1 MRRINMRRRMMVS
14 EQGHPYHHAERLL
27 QKLMPKTPEQTRKL
41 EKIRDQVWALYRD
54 LKLWKQKPSAK
65 EAPIFAEQFDDI
77 FGQRTRYKELGQLL
91 ARLHR
96 RKGELLKVLER
107 PEIPLH
113 TNASEN
119 DLRACVTKRRISG
132 GTMSA
137 DGRQARDVMLGLMK
151 TCRKLGISFFAYL
164 GDRLGL
170 NRSAGRIPLLS
181 ELVTVQPA

>member
-1 MRRINMRRRMMVS
+1 M
-14 EQGHPYHHAERLL
+14 
-27 QKLMPKTPEQTRKL
+27 
-41 EKIRDQVWALYRD
+41 LYRD

-65 EAPIFAEQFDDI
+65 EASVLAQRFDDI

-91 ARLHR
+91 SRLHR

-113 TNASEN
+113 TNGSEN

-151 TCRKLGISFFAYL
+151 TCRKLGISFFAYI

-170 NRSAGRIPLLS
+170 SGTGERIPLLPD
-181 ELVTVQPA
+181 LVGAQPA